1 MRVTGCWMAI
11 ACLGMSLTAGCNQ
24 TAGVGESQ
32 VAGAV
37 AVIDLDAIAQRLG
50 SDKQILDSIAKR
62 QTSLSQQLVDLAK
75 SYNAQIAEQKNKLAA
90 EEGQQA
96 DEVTVASWQKQANAN
111 LNQVKQQAQAAL
123 ANHRVQLLQQFRD
136 QIKPAAR
143 RVAQQRGLNVIVT
156 KNDSVVFDFT
166 SAADITDAVVDELLA
181 SAPPAAAPVQQ
192 TPTATQAPTAAP
204 TTPTQPAQQAAAP
217 TQPQRQ

>member
-1 MRVTGCWMAI
+1 MAI

-75 SYNAQIAEQKNKLAA
+75 SYNEQIEQKKKTLAEPPEEA
-90 EEGQQA
+90 E
-96 DEVTVASWQKQANAN
+96 VKVASWQKQANAN
-111 LNQVKQQAQAAL
+111 LNKVKQQAETDLKNHQA
-123 ANHRVQLLQQFRD
+123 QLIAQFRE
-136 QIKPAAR
+136 QIKPVAR
-143 RVAQQRGLNVIVT
+143 RVAQKRGLSVIVT
-156 KNDSVVFDFT
+156 RNDNVLYDV
-166 SAADITDAVVDELLA
+166 APGADITDEVIADLIAASPAA
-181 SAPPAAAPVQQ
+181 SAAAAKPL
-192 TPTATQAPTAAP
+192 QA
-204 TTPTQPAQQAAAP
+204 AAAP
-217 TQPQRQ
+217 TEAPAATQQR

>member
-75 SYNAQIAEQKNKLAA
+75 SYNEQIEQKKKTLAEPPEEA
-90 EEGQQA
+90 E
-96 DEVTVASWQKQANAN
+96 VKVASWQKQANAN
-111 LNQVKQQAQAAL
+111 LNKVKQQAETDLKNHQA
-123 ANHRVQLLQQFRD
+123 QLIAQFRE
-136 QIKPAAR
+136 QIKPVAR
-143 RVAQQRGLNVIVT
+143 RVAQKRGLSVIVT
-156 KNDSVVFDFT
+156 RNDNVLYDV
-166 SAADITDAVVDELLA
+166 APGADITDEVIADLIAASPAA
-181 SAPPAAAPVQQ
+181 SAAAAKPL
-192 TPTATQAPTAAP
+192 QA
-204 TTPTQPAQQAAAP
+204 AAAP
-217 TQPQRQ
+217 TEAPAATQQR